1 MSEESPGFVRGMQT
15 RGRGIETEE
24 DRNKLGFR
32 LGGLGNSVLSRS
44 IEAVG
49 PAKSPTR
56 SEDLCSRALLS
67 QWNARFK
74 FPGTRVLVP
83 ATDPIDLYQLTF
95 GQYLRIPNLCL
106 VAGIDCVVGV
116 GSFRRVSPGSLR
128 LMMTGSTGVAKEWP
142 SSSTKLWIETRRS
155 LPALK
160 ATRIKVL
167 SVPSLQTPKPCWK

>member
-1 MSEESPGFVRGMQT
+1 
-15 RGRGIETEE
+15 
-24 DRNKLGFR
+24 
-32 LGGLGNSVLSRS
+32 LGGLGNSVQSRIS
-44 IEAVG
+44 RPLA
-49 PAKSPTR
+49 PQSRPTR
-56 SEDLCSRALLS
+56 TEHLCSRNSLS

-74 FPGTRVLVP
+74 FPSTRVLVP
-83 ATDPIDLYQLTF
+83 PTDPIVLDQLTF

-106 VAGIDCVVGV
+106 IAGIDCVVGV

-128 LMMTGSTGVAKEWP
+128 LMMTRSTGVAKEWP